1 MQLHTRRSTRHAVLD
16 MTPLID
22 VVFLLLIFFMVSTTF
37 ERETQLKIDL
47 PEASGEAVEARPDER
62 IEITIDQAGLIYV
75 NQRELVTSDL
85 PTLRRALAQLAADDL
100 ERVVLVDADER
111 APFQAV
117 VIVMDAASQL
127 GLSKVRFMAHRDE
140 AAAVTPTGISPQ

>member
-1 MQLHTRRSTRHAVLD
+1 MQLHTRRSRRHAALD

-47 PEASGEAVEARPDER
+47 PEASGEVVETRPDER

-85 PTLRRALAQLAADDL
+85 PTLRRALSQLVADDL
-100 ERVVLVDADER
+100 ERIVLVDADER

-127 GLSKVRFMAHRDE
+127 GLAKVRFMAHRDE
-140 AAAVTPTGISPQ
+140 AAEPEPSDLSR